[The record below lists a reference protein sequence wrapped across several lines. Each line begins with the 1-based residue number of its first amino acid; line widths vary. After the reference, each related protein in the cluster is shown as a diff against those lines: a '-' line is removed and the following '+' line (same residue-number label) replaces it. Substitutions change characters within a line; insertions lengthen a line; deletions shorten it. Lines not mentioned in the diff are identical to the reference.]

1 MKFIKLSIDK
11 KATNGEIFAKGSEVQ
26 LLTESSKNNF
36 EIDFLPIDAYDNDGL
51 PYLNGR
57 DVFTFASLDSK
68 EYKEI
73 EPKNANIITAG
84 LPGSQLD
91 DEDDNSYLSIALKD
105 AFADKDFEMD
115 MDGNIKKKSALE
127 NALGDETTT
136 KFDEKVEGQNDPGVT
151 DNYKE
156 DSNEKPAEKP
166 ILGPLAIKVKDLK
179 KKLSNSEWNKMTDK
193 DEDTSIDFDT
203 SIDGSGEVD
212 KSTYK
217 EDTAEK
223 PAQKPLLGDLAMLKK
238 QYNKLVQLYK
248 KSEENSNRNADQE
261 ADEME
266 DDEKL
271 KELEKD
277 EEISEQEK
285 KEAIKQLKSE
295 YNKLVRLYK
304 QSEGNFEVDI
314 PSDGEKGGDDLDDF
328 AISDSIE
335 EGKDE
340 FRPKESQKKKEELIK
355 EEGFV
360 DTVRKWTDKG
370 KDFLKGDSDVTYVHK
385 RSDGTVIRVGTK
397 FIYNGI
403 KYEVKSTTNNI
414 ATIEDNNGRRKNI
427 SIIKLLNYEGNGK
440 LKIISKKK
448 EINK

>member
-36 EIDFLPIDAYDNDGL
+36 EIDFLPIDAYDNEGL

-91 DEDDNSYLSIALKD
+91 DEEDNSYLSIALKD

-248 KSEENSNRNADQE
+248 KSEEE
-261 ADEME
+261 KKEKE
-266 DDEKL
+266 DEKME
-271 KELEKD
+271 KEQ
-277 EEISEQEK
+277 QEK

-295 YNKLVRLYK
+295 YNKLVQLYK
-304 QSEGNFEVDI
+304 KSEGNFEVDI
-314 PSDGEKGGDDLDDF
+314 PSDGNAGGDNLDDF
-328 AISDSIE
+328 SIE
-335 EGKDE
+335 DNVEEGSKDE

>member
-36 EIDFLPIDAYDNDGL
+36 EIDFLPIDAYDNEGL

-166 ILGPLAIKVKDLK
+166 ILGPLATKVKDLK

-248 KSEENSNRNADQE
+248 KSEEEKKEKEEEKKEKEQE
-261 ADEME
+261 
-266 DDEKL
+266 
-271 KELEKD
+271 
-277 EEISEQEK
+277 EK

-328 AISDSIE
+328 SISDSIE

-340 FRPKESQKKKEELIK
+340 FRPKESQKKKKSINDFNYTQDEEGNAREKSISEIARDIAVSFDDVTGEDDGSKYSDPEFFNMHLQDLTDYIRTVYPEYTGNEELLDKIK
-355 EEGFV
+355 SELI
-360 DTVRKWTDKG
+360 D
-370 KDFLKGDSDVTYVHK
+370 LY
-385 RSDGTVIRVGTK
+385 
-397 FIYNGI
+397 
-403 KYEVKSTTNNI
+403 
-414 ATIEDNNGRRKNI
+414 
-427 SIIKLLNYEGNGK
+427 
-440 LKIISKKK
+440 
-448 EINK
+448 

>member
-26 LLTESSKNNF
+26 LLTELSKNNF
-36 EIDFLPIDAYDNDGL
+36 EIDFLPIDAYDNEGL

-91 DEDDNSYLSIALKD
+91 DEEDNSYLSIALKD

-248 KSEENSNRNADQE
+248 KSEEE
-261 ADEME
+261 KKEKE
-266 DDEKL
+266 DEKME
-271 KELEKD
+271 KEQ
-277 EEISEQEK
+277 QEK

-340 FRPKESQKKKEELIK
+340 FRPKEVNKKSLRRKSQKSVKEMTTEELEK
-355 EEGFV
+355 EYAEIE
-360 DTVRKWTDKG
+360 KEISSAYEE
-370 KDFLKGDSDVTYVHK
+370 SDY
-385 RSDGTVIRVGTK
+385 DDEIAG
-397 FIYNGI
+397 
-403 KYEVKSTTNNI
+403 EVKDELSPRSNEI
-414 ATIEDNNGRRKNI
+414 YYEL
-427 SIIKLLNYEGNGK
+427 KLRNSNRPKE
-440 LKIISKKK
+440 SKKK
-448 EINK
+448 RRIN